1 MKILKIQYKI
11 RTQKMTFRNKNTNL
25 DKIMKIPSTISQGLS
40 KFRLPY
46 NFNLRYNIMS
56 GDSSLK
62 FQFDP
67 NGGLRDMIDTVKVD
81 NIFYIKKQKKNIIWP
96 EQNETRRF
104 LLEFSWNL
112 WNWPRFQ
119 AR

>member
-1 MKILKIQYKI
+1 MKFLKIQYKI

-81 NIFYIKKQKKNIIWP
+81 NIFLYKKTKKTLFGRNRMKP
-96 EQNETRRF
+96 EC
-104 LLEFSWNL
+104 SC
-112 WNWPRFQ
+112 
-119 AR
+119 

>member
-1 MKILKIQYKI
+1 MKFLKIQYKI

-56 GDSSLK
+56 GDSFLK

-81 NIFYIKKQKKNIIWP
+81 NIFLYIYKKKHYLAGT
-96 EQNETRRF
+96 E
-104 LLEFSWNL
+104 
-112 WNWPRFQ
+112 
-119 AR
+119 